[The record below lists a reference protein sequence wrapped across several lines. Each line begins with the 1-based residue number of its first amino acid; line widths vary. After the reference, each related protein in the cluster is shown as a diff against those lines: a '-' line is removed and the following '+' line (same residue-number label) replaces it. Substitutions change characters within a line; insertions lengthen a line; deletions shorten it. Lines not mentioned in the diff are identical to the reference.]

1 MIEAKRRRLYWTEI
15 PVTDLNRANAFY
27 EMLLEAPLTED
38 NGGPQRILLLP
49 DLGSEAFIGHLY
61 EGKPVSEGDG
71 ITVHLAVDGN
81 LENVM
86 ERIKKAGGEV
96 ISPVITIPS
105 GSFFY
110 AKDPDGNS
118 LGIFK

>member
-38 NGGPQRILLLP
+38 DGGSQRILLLP

>member
-38 NGGPQRILLLP
+38 DGGPQRILLLP